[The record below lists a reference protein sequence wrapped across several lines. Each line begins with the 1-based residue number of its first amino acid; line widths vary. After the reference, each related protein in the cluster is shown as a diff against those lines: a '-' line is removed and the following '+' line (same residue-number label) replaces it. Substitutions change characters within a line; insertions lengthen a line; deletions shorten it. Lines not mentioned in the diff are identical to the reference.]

1 MAHRQARKGA
11 KACKKEAKG
20 RFKKHKG
27 WKANNCAQVG
37 KIRSKGRLERA
48 HRQTRKAAKAGKNRS
63 KGRHE

>member
-1 MAHRQARKGA
+1 MAHSQARKGA
-11 KACKKEAKG
+11 KACKNGPKG
-20 RFKKHKG
+20 RFKKLKG
-27 WKANNCAQVG
+27 WKANNGAQVG